1 LATHAESLTGRV
13 LDGGWKVLEKVARP
27 PTATG
32 SIFSHGYIVVSPD
45 GQKAYLKALDY
56 SKAFLSNDPPR
67 FLQAMTEAFNHERDL
82 CLLCR
87 DRHFDRIVIPL
98 ADGKILAA
106 PAIPDSLVNY
116 LIFELAEGDVRTQMD
131 AADRFDLAW
140 ALRSLHHVSVGLSQ
154 LHRVGVAHQDLK
166 PSNVLY
172 FGERVFK
179 IADLGSASHKSR
191 LGPRDEWEIAGDMG
205 YAPPELLY
213 KHIDP
218 DWDKRRLS
226 CDMYLLGSMVVFFFA
241 QSGMTALLKAHL
253 NSNHTWDSWDGPY
266 EEVLPYVRDAYNRA
280 LDVFATSVPAEI
292 SVKIKEMV
300 RQLCEPDPRLRGHP
314 RDRIGAHNQYSLERY
329 VSQFNL
335 LASKA
340 EIGLFGG
347 NE

>member
-1 LATHAESLTGRV
+1 VPVPAEQLAGLT

-32 SIFSHGYIVVSPD
+32 GFFSHGYIVVSPD
-45 GQKAYLKALDY
+45 GQKGYLKALDY
-56 SKAFLSNDPPR
+56 SKAFESIDPAR
-67 FLQAMTEAFNHERDL
+67 FFEAMTVAFNHERDL

-87 DRHFDRIVIPL
+87 DRHLNRVVKPL
-98 ADGKILAA
+98 ADGKIYAD
-106 PAIPDSLVNY
+106 PTIRNSVVQY
-116 LIFELAEGDVRTQMD
+116 LIFELAHGDVRTQMD

-140 ALRSLHHVSVGLSQ
+140 ALRSLHHVAVGLKQ
-154 LHRVGVAHQDLK
+154 LHTVGVAHQDLK

-179 IADLGSASHKSR
+179 IADLGTASQKAR
-191 LGPRDEWEIAGDMG
+191 FGPRDECEIAGDMG

-253 NSNHTWDSWDGPY
+253 NSNHTWDFWDGPY

-280 LDVFATSVPAEI
+280 LDVFAKSVPAEI
-292 SVKIKEMV
+292 SVEIKEMV

-314 RDRIGAHNQYSLERY
+314 RDRIGLHNQYSLERY

-335 LASKA
+335 LASRA
-340 EIGLFGG
+340 EFGLFGG